1 MIDGGMKREGE
12 GEREMEKSKER
23 DIYLMSQK
31 GFGMVACS
39 RVLGA
44 SLVYTQPLQTLSET

>member
-1 MIDGGMKREGE
+1 
-12 GEREMEKSKER
+12 MEKSKER